1 MIFISPFWFHCDY
14 HLNWNITKVTETGMK
29 GKTNRSYHCAKFER
43 SHIVSEKNTTPPNN
57 NNNNKQNNQQQNNNN
72 NNNNKVNVTLGWV
85 QKYIKYLPLT
95 YSEVMKSILCMTV
108 FMRVIIKLNLIIN
121 DYQSIP
127 KKCNLQVFFADPL
140 VSLTLGQDH
149 KKWNENVRRNKMIWS

>member
-29 GKTNRSYHCAKFER
+29 GKTNRSYHYAKFKR
-43 SHIVSEKNTTPPNN
+43 SHTVSEKNNKKNTPKNN
-57 NNNNKQNNQQQNNNN
+57 THTPQKQQQN
-72 NNNNKVNVTLGWV
+72 NNNNKVNVTLSCV
-85 QKYIKYLPLT
+85 QKDIKYLPLT
-95 YSEVMKSILCMTV
+95 YSEVMKSILCMTI
-108 FMRVIIKLNLIIN
+108 FMQVIIKLNLIIN

-127 KKCNLQVFFADPL
+127 KKCNLQVFFSDTL